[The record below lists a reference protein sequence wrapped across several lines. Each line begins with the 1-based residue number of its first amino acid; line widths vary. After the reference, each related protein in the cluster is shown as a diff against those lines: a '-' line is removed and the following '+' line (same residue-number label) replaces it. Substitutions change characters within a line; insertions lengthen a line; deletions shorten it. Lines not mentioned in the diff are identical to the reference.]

1 MMFKTTITKLPVLL
15 LALLASLITLSTPA
29 RVISLAQESENEIV
43 ELLEAKEFCERKHE
57 TRRLRQ
63 QQFPIKV
70 VPALE
75 ELRQVPVLAEFNP
88 LPQSI
93 WLASPP
99 LLRAPPA

>member
-1 MMFKTTITKLPVLL
+1 MFKTRLTKLPVFL
-15 LALLASLITLSTPA
+15 LALLASIITLSTPA
-29 RVISLAQESENEIV
+29 RVISLVQQSENEIV
-43 ELLEAKEFCERKHE
+43 ELLEAKEFCHRKHE

-63 QQFPIKV
+63 AQYPTKE

-75 ELRQVPVLAEFNP
+75 VLRQLPILSEFNP